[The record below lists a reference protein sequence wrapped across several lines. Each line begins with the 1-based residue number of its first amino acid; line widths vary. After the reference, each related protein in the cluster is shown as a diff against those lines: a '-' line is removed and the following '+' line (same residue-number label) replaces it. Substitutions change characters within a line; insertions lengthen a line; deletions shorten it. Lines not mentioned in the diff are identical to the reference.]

1 MGCLGTLKSSGML
14 QGNKSLHM
22 VLRRRKKNTFKP
34 LSDIIPPWVGGGK
47 KDN

>member
-1 MGCLGTLKSSGML
+1 MGCLGTLKSSSML

-22 VLRRRKKNTFKP
+22 VLRRTENTFKP
-34 LSDIIPPWVGGGK
+34 LSDIIPPWVGGE